1 MTGHDPEVERLREA
15 VNCATVL
22 EKFTNGWMFD
32 KAESTRHALKY
43 RRGKGEII
51 IINHG
56 GRGWWDPHR
65 SPREPGAQGD
75 VFSLVQRLDPSLN
88 FGEVCKA
95 LRGMVGISPEYPAC
109 LHAKHRAAAPG
120 LSPTQRWEGRRRL
133 HRGSPAWRYLA
144 HERCLSGAVLAA
156 AVTADA
162 VREGPYGS
170 AWFAH
175 RAHSGHITGI
185 EMRGPRWRGFTANGR
200 KTLFRLP
207 GSRGLVTR
215 LVVAEAPI
223 DAMSVATFDQVRAD
237 TLYTATAGGMGP
249 DTITALQELLAEL
262 SGRAGVR
269 LVIAT
274 DADKPGDHYATQL
287 EAMADAATIPTV
299 RVLPH
304 NGHKDWNQALQ
315 ARAGREVA

>member
-22 EKFTNGWMFD
+22 EKFTSGWMLD

-51 IINHG
+51 IVNHA

-65 SPREPGAQGD
+65 GPREPGGQGD

-88 FGEVCKA
+88 FGEVRKA
-95 LRGMVGISPEYPAC
+95 LRNMIGLSPEYPAYVQG
-109 LHAKHRAAAPG
+109 KRRGAPDVA
-120 LSPTQRWEGRRRL
+120 PAVRWDGRRRL

-144 HERCLSGAVLAA
+144 DDRCLSGAVLAA

-185 EMRGPRWRGFTANGR
+185 EMRGPRYRGFTANGR

-207 GSRGLVTR
+207 GSRGLITR

-223 DAMSVATFDQVRAD
+223 DAMSVASFDQVRAD

-249 DTITALQELLAEL
+249 DTIAALEALVADL
-262 SGRAGVR
+262 SRRAGAR

-274 DADKPGDHYATQL
+274 DGDKPGDRYAAQL
-287 EAMADAATIPTV
+287 AAMADAAEIPTV
-299 RVLPH
+299 RALPH
-304 NGHKDWNQALQ
+304 HGHKDWNQALQ
-315 ARAGREVA
+315 ARAGRKVA

>member
-1 MTGHDPEVERLREA
+1 MTGNDLEVERLREA
-15 VNCATVL
+15 VTCATVL
-22 EKFTNGWMFD
+22 VKFANGWMLD

-51 IINHG
+51 IVNHG

-65 SPREPGAQGD
+65 GPREPGAQGD

-88 FGEVCKA
+88 FGEVRKA
-95 LRGMVGISPEYPAC
+95 LRGMVGLSAEYPAYVQD
-109 LHAKHRAAAPG
+109 KRRGTPDVV
-120 LSPTQRWEGRRRL
+120 PTQRWDSRRRL

-144 HERCLSGAVLAA
+144 DERCLSGAALAA
-156 AVTADA
+156 AVAADA

-175 RAHSGHITGI
+175 RAHNGHITGI
-185 EMRGPRWRGFTANGR
+185 EMRGPRYRGFTANGR

-207 GSRGLVTR
+207 GSRGLITR

-223 DAMSVATFDQVRAD
+223 DAMSVASFDQVRPD

-249 DTITALQELLAEL
+249 DTITALQELLTEM
-262 SGRAGVR
+262 SGRTCVR

-274 DADKPGDHYATQL
+274 DADKPGERYAAQL
-287 EAMADAATIPTV
+287 AAMADEAGVSAV
-299 RVLPH
+299 RERPH

-315 ARAGREVA
+315 AREGRKVA

>member
-22 EKFTNGWMFD
+22 ERLAIGWMLD
-32 KAESTRHALKY
+32 KEESTRHALKY

-65 SPREPGAQGD
+65 GPREPGGQGD

-88 FGEVCKA
+88 FGEVRKA
-95 LRGMVGISPEYPAC
+95 LRHLVGFTPEYPAH
-109 LHAKHRAAAPG
+109 LRPQRRKAAPA
-120 LSPTQRWEGRRRL
+120 LPPIKRWEGRRRL
-133 HRGSPAWRYLA
+133 HRGSPTWRYLA
-144 HERCLSGAVLAA
+144 DERCLSGAVLAA
-156 AVTADA
+156 AVWADA

-175 RAHSGHITGI
+175 RAHDGHITGI
-185 EMRGPRWRGFTANGR
+185 EMRGPRYRGFTANGR

-207 GSRGLVTR
+207 GSHGVITR

-237 TLYTATAGGMGP
+237 TLYAATAGGMGP
-249 DTITALQELLAEL
+249 GTITALQELLAGM
-262 SGRAGVR
+262 SARACAR

-274 DADKPGDHYATQL
+274 DADKPGDRYAAQL
-287 EAMADAATIPTV
+287 EAMAAEAGVSAV
-299 RVLPH
+299 RALPH

-315 ARAGREVA
+315 ARIRRKVA